1 MTGGIADERY
11 FLRVPLRLGL
21 PKGSLQE
28 ATFALFDRAG
38 FHVSVASRSYQ
49 PTIDDPTID
58 PVLLRPQEIPRFIE
72 AGIIDAGLTGQDWM
86 ADCRAQLHEVCVLQ
100 YSKVSN
106 NPIRIV
112 LAVHNDSPFQS
123 VTDLKGATVATEYM
137 NLTRDYL
144 SRHGVDAKV
153 EFSWGACEVKV
164 PTVVE
169 AIVVNTETGNS
180 LRAHNLRILDQLMES
195 RTVLVCS
202 AAAWADDSKR
212 AKLESLRILLEGA
225 MAAASRVGLK
235 MNVPVALRQKV
246 VEMLP
251 ALTSPTVTPLDNE
264 DWCAMEV
271 ILKEAEARDLIPRL
285 KQAGATGLVEY
296 PLNKVVD

>member
-1 MTGGIADERY
+1 MK
-11 FLRVPLRLGL
+11 LRLGL

-28 ATFALFDRAG
+28 ATFALFGRAG
-38 FHVSVASRSYQ
+38 FHAAVASRSYQ

-72 AGIIDAGLTGQDWM
+72 AGIIDAGLTGQDWV
-86 ADCRAQLHEVCVLQ
+86 ADCRSDLQEICVLQ
-100 YSKVSN
+100 YSKATS

-112 LAVHNDSPFQS
+112 VAVHQDSPYQS
-123 VTDLKGATVATEYM
+123 SADLNGTTIATEYL
-137 NLTRDYL
+137 NLTKDHL
-144 SRHGVDAKV
+144 TSQGVQAKV

-164 PTVVE
+164 PSVVE

-180 LRAHNLRILDQLMES
+180 LRAHNLRIIDQIMES

-202 AAAWADDSKR
+202 HSAWADSEKR

-235 MNVPVALRQKV
+235 MNVPVGLRH
-246 VEMLP
+246 EIASMLP
-251 ALTSPTVTPLDNE
+251 ALKAPTVTPLEDA

-271 ILKEAEARDLIPRL
+271 ILHEKEARDLIPRL

>member
-1 MTGGIADERY
+1 MK
-11 FLRVPLRLGL
+11 LRLGL
-21 PKGSLQE
+21 PKGSLQD
-28 ATFALFDRAG
+28 ATFALFGRAG
-38 FHVSVASRSYQ
+38 FHASLAPRSYQ
-49 PTIDDPTID
+49 PTIDDPEID

-86 ADCRAQLHEVCVLQ
+86 ADCRADLREICVLQ
-100 YSKVSN
+100 YSKATG
-106 NPIRIV
+106 NPIKIV
-112 LAVHNDSPFQS
+112 VAVHEDSPYQC
-123 VTDLKGATVATEYM
+123 VADLSGTTIATEYM
-137 NLTRDYL
+137 NLTRDHL
-144 SRHGVDAKV
+144 ARNGVEAKV

-164 PTVVE
+164 PSVVE

-180 LRAHNLRILDQLMES
+180 LRAHDLRVIDQVMES

-202 AAAWADDSKR
+202 GATWDDEAKR

-235 MNVPVALRQKV
+235 MNVPVALRHEV
-246 VEMLP
+246 AAMLP
-251 ALTSPTVTPLDNE
+251 ALKAPTVTPLEDA

-271 ILKEAEARDLIPRL
+271 ILHEREARDLIPRL
-285 KQAGATGLVEY
+285 KLAGATGLVEY

>member
-1 MTGGIADERY
+1 M
-11 FLRVPLRLGL
+11 PLRLGL

-28 ATFALFDRAG
+28 ATFALFGRAG

-49 PTIDDPTID
+49 PTIDDATID

-86 ADCRAQLHEVCVLQ
+86 ADCRASLREVCVLQ
-100 YSKVSN
+100 YSKAST

-112 LAVHNDSPFQS
+112 LAVHNDSPFQT
-123 VTDLKGATVATEYM
+123 VADLNGATVATEYM

-144 SRHGVDAKV
+144 AQHGVDAKV

-202 AAAWADDSKR
+202 SSAWVDEVKR

-235 MNVPVALRQKV
+235 MNVPVRLRQQV
-246 VEMLP
+246 AEMLP
-251 ALTSPTVTPLDNE
+251 SLTSPTVTPLE
-264 DWCAMEV
+264 DEAWCAMEV
-271 ILKEAEARDLIPRL
+271 ILKEHEARDLIPRL